1 MTNEEIFGIINYVNS
16 FSFSEFEM
24 ETKDIK
30 IRIKKDGLSD
40 SNNPDNDRVVSV
52 NESPPPA
59 TNVKV
64 NLPSVVAPITG
75 VFYSSPAP
83 GEAAFISVGDH
94 VKKGD
99 TLCILEAM
107 KMMNEVKSDKSGVV
121 KEILASD
128 GDSVEECSVLF
139 VFQGE

>member
-30 IRIKKDGLSD
+30 IRIKKDGVGDCKCSD
-40 SNNPDNDRVVSV
+40 DDNVVSV
-52 NESPPPA
+52 KESQPPA
-59 TNVKV
+59 ASVKV

-75 VFYSSPAP
+75 VFYASPAP
-83 GEAAFISVGDH
+83 GEAAFVSVGDH

-107 KMMNEVKSDKSGVV
+107 KMMNEVKSDKSGVI

-128 GDSVEECSVLF
+128 GDSVEESSDLF

>member
-24 ETKDIK
+24 ETQDIK
-30 IRIKKDGLSD
+30 IRIKKDGAVNASSVS
-40 SNNPDNDRVVSV
+40 SNDVVV
-52 NESPPPA
+52 KDAPKVEES
-59 TNVKV
+59 KEQ
-64 NLPSVVAPITG
+64 LPSVVAPITG
-75 VFYSSPAP
+75 VFYESPAP
-83 GEAAFISVGDH
+83 GENAFVSVGDH

-107 KMMNEVKSDKSGVV
+107 KMMNEVKSDKNGII
-121 KEILASD
+121 KEILATD
-128 GDSVEECSVLF
+128 GDSVDESAVLF